1 VTLFEWPVQ
10 DLAHGRY
17 PRPVDDFDA
26 LEAAGIA
33 NARERAGVIKYLDS
47 LGFTVEEMV
56 EAEARGRLFGLAG
69 DVLVWSG
76 PPKYSRRT
84 AAEALGVPIDDVA
97 HAWAVLGL
105 TVADLDET
113 ALSQADVDGLSGWFQ
128 MKVLMGDDGA
138 FGFLRVLG
146 STMARLAEAESTVIR
161 AGTPDIQMDHTHD
174 ELATAQAFRWVAEYV
189 PRISVLVDAVHRQH
203 LVSARTHFEG
213 VLRDTSANVVCGVGF
228 ADLSGFTALTQTLSL
243 AELSMLLN
251 EFIAGVSDVVHADG
265 GRVVKFIGDEVMW
278 VSSTPELLAKAAVD
292 LVNHPKAREEGIHVR
307 AGLCYGGVLAIN
319 GDYFGNVV
327 NLAARLVG
335 AAKPGQILVSQ
346 AVRDELPEWAATVQD
361 ALTLKGFDA
370 PVTAY
375 ELHGNGDR

>member
-33 NARERAGVIKYLDS
+33 NARERVGLIKYLDS
-47 LGFTVEEMV
+47 LGFTVDEMV

-69 DVLVWSG
+69 DVLLWSG
-76 PPKYSRRT
+76 PPTYNMRT
-84 AAEALGVPIDDVA
+84 AAEALGVPVDDVA
-97 HAWAVLGL
+97 HAWALLGL
-105 TVADLDET
+105 TVADLDEK

-128 MKVLMGDDGA
+128 MKALMGDDGA

-161 AGTPDIQMDHTHD
+161 AGTPDIQMDYTHD
-174 ELATAQAFRWVAEYV
+174 ELATAQAFRWVAEFV

-203 LVSARTHFEG
+203 MVGARTHFEG

-228 ADLSGFTALTQTLSL
+228 ADLSGFTALTQTLSP

-251 EFIAGVSDVVHADG
+251 EFIAGVSEVVHADG

-307 AGLCYGGVLAIN
+307 AGIGYGGVLAMN
-319 GDYFGNVV
+319 GDYFGNTV

-335 AAKPGQILVSQ
+335 AAKPGQILASQ
-346 AVRDELPEWAATVQD
+346 AVRDELPDWAATVQD